1 MERYFNV
8 KRIIA
13 MCIAASFVAGCGV
26 DGEPTR
32 PEPGAARD
40 TSGPSISI
48 SGRAEVGITG

>member
-1 MERYFNV
+1 M